1 MHSVREDLV
10 EERGELDDDGLD
22 GLPAAGG
29 LPSTCLSNMGPMS
42 FSADNLP
49 LLLENS
55 DVGLSSRWRLL
66 GLNTAGCVCAC
77 VLILVCVSVYLYVL
91 MMY

>member
-1 MHSVREDLV
+1 MMQSVNEDLE
-10 EERGELDDDGLD
+10 EERGEFEDDGLD
-22 GLPAAGG
+22 GLPSVGG
-29 LPSTCLSNMGPMS
+29 LSSTTSCLSTVGPLS

-66 GLNTAGCVCAC
+66 GLNTAR
-77 VLILVCVSVYLYVL
+77 YV
-91 MMY
+91 